1 MEAGHRGRHVDA
13 PMATKKTTRKTPEPT
28 LRHVWLAG
36 LGLIAVARRE
46 ALTTFADAAGKLPA
60 ARQQAGA
67 FAGQARRD
75 VRERLA
81 EAREQGEASV
91 ERFSADVEARLQPVL
106 VKLGLKTSAR
116 RKPASRTRKTP
127 AAKRTRAAAP
137 RKAAAKRP
145 ARRSRA

>member
-1 MEAGHRGRHVDA
+1 
-13 PMATKKTTRKTPEPT
+13 MATRKTTRNKTPEPT

-46 ALTTFADAAGKLPA
+46 AIGAANDAVGKLQA
-60 ARQQAGA
+60 ARQQAEA
-67 FAGQARRD
+67 LAEQAQRG
-75 VRERLA
+75 VLGRLA
-81 EAREQGEASV
+81 DVREQGEASV

-106 VKLGLKTSAR
+106 AKLGLKTPARKSAPR
-116 RKPASRTRKTP
+116 ARKKP
-127 AAKRTRAAAP
+127 AAKRTRQAATP